1 CPTRITSTTASLLDV
16 ILTYYGDDK
25 ILDTEVIHLGI
36 SDHSL
41 VYLCRKLSIPKAPP
55 KTVFTKHYQNYNVN
69 QFNNDLSEVF
79 SLPLDSAIL
88 TDPNALWND
97 FKNKFLSVADKH
109 APIRQRRVKSKYKP
123 WLTNEIKQMSYR
135 RDYLKKQ
142 SIKLRSAYYDKAY
155 KRCKNKLNN
164 LIKETKQEYFGDKL
178 SNAKNSKESWRTI
191 NELLNKSLKLQRLKN

>member
-1 CPTRITSTTASLLDV
+1 MSSKTSMNADDTKVFKAIRALEDASALQAD
-16 ILTYYGDDK
+16 LT
-25 ILDTEVIHLGI
+25 
-36 SDHSL
+36 
-41 VYLCRKLSIPKAPP
+41 
-55 KTVFTKHYQNYNVN
+55 N
-69 QFNNDLSEVF
+69 FNNDLSEVF

-88 TDPNALWND
+88 TDPNALWDD

-109 APIRQRRVKSKYKP
+109 APIRQRRVKSEYKP